1 MTSTYPSRILS
12 ITIDRPLEQVYDYIY
27 ELKHFPDW
35 ATSFCLSIQVAG
47 DEGRMETPEG
57 PAVIRFVERN
67 RWGVLDH
74 WVSVPNGPE
83 NYISLRVIPNG
94 AGSELVFTL
103 LQLPGVTDEVF
114 SDDARRV
121 GQDLH
126 SLKMILEA
134 R

>member
-12 ITIDRPLEQVYDYIY
+12 ISIDRPLEQVYDYIY

-74 WVSVPNGPE
+74 WVSARNGT
-83 NYISLRVIPNG
+83 G
-94 AGSELVFTL
+94 ELYF
-103 LQLPGVTDEVF
+103 P
-114 SDDARRV
+114 ARRPERS
-121 GQDLH
+121 GERAGLYAA
-126 SLKMILEA
+126 SAA
-134 R
+134 RCDRRGFLG